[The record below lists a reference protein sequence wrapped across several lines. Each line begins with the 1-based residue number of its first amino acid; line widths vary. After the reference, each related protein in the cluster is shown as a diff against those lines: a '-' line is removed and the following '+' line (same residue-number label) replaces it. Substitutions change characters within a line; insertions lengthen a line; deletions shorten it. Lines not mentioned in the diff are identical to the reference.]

1 VQGNDAIKNAT
12 SILDYIF
19 RELAVSYLGR
29 NDLAHVDPTVTGL
42 DLMRDATRAFA
53 LRQTYS
59 SAEKL
64 VSRGFVRAKVNAL
77 TVFAGAASPQAIAI
91 EDEVE
96 SKIGNGLDHLPW
108 RNPSDHRPL
117 AQKRA
122 EARQKGFT
130 GDECPECG
138 NFAIVR
144 TGKCARCECG
154 YSTGCS

>member
-96 SKIGNGLDHLPW
+96 SKIGNASTICLGEILPIIGRLQKNAPRQGGKASLGRVPRMREF
-108 RNPSDHRPL
+108 RNSAHRQVRPL
-117 AQKRA
+117 
-122 EARQKGFT
+122 
-130 GDECPECG
+130 
-138 NFAIVR
+138 
-144 TGKCARCECG
+144 
-154 YSTGCS
+154 